1 MGDFNYEILFSILML
16 GLLVLGT
23 YKIKSL
29 ILVGLVLTGMT
40 YFTFGLFDD
49 WHMYVWS
56 LNSWKYFIKLLLLV
70 ITFKIWILLE
80 KRDIN
85 NSVLLL
91 FVVIGSILLISS
103 EHLLLIYLSLELQT
117 FSLFVL
123 IAKNRGSMLSTEAG
137 LKYFILGAISSGIF
151 LLGVSMIY
159 GISLSMS
166 LKDIAFITQDSF
178 VLIVAQSLILIS
190 LLFKLTAVPF
200 HMWAPDVYEGA
211 STEVVALIATVP
223 KISVLIVLMN
233 LNFPSDLLL
242 LAAVFSMIFGTL
254 GALNQNKIKRLVAYS
269 GISHMGFILL
279 GIALFNVYGQEASF
293 VYLLIYLFMVVATFA
308 VILISPMKNFL
319 IVELSGVIKNNKAVG
334 VTWVILLLSI
344 GGIPPLAGFISKWL
358 LLWTSLSN
366 AFYVG
371 SLIGILCSMVA
382 GAYYL
387 RIVKIVYFQKAS
399 NFMVWENLLGGEKA
413 VDESLSLTLG
423 VSIYLVLFLII
434 NPNPWVLFSHWGVVS
449 LF

>member
-1 MGDFNYEILFSILML
+1 MGDFNYEILFSIMML
-16 GLLVLGT
+16 SLLVLGT
-23 YKIKSL
+23 SMVKSL
-29 ILVGLVLTGMT
+29 VLVGVLFVGLLFFVIGD
-40 YFTFGLFDD
+40 FTD
-49 WHMYVWS
+49 WHMYLWS
-56 LNSWKYFIKLLLLV
+56 FNNWKYFVKALLLL
-70 ITFKIWILLE
+70 ITLKIWVLLE
-80 KRDIN
+80 KKDLN

-91 FVVIGSILLISS
+91 FVLIGSILLISC
-103 EHLLLIYLSLELQT
+103 EHLLLIYLALELQT

-123 IAKNRGSMLSTEAG
+123 IAKNRNSMLSTEAG

-151 LLGVSMIY
+151 LLGVSIIY

-166 LKDIAFITQDSF
+166 LKDIAFINQDNF
-178 VLIVAQSLILIS
+178 ILVVAQSLILIA

-211 STEVVALIATVP
+211 STEIVALIATVP

-233 LNFPSDLLL
+233 LNFSSDLVL
-242 LAAVFSMIFGTL
+242 LAAIFSMIFGTL

-279 GIALFNVYGQEASF
+279 GIALFNIYGQEASF
-293 VYLLIYLFMVVATFA
+293 VYLLIYLFMIIATFSI
-308 VILISPMKNFL
+308 ILISPMKNYLL
-319 IVELSGVIKNNKAVG
+319 IELSGVIKNNKTVG
-334 VTWVILLLSI
+334 LTWAILLLSI

-358 LLWTSLSN
+358 LLWTSLNN

-371 SLIGILCSMVA
+371 SLVGIICSMVA

-387 RIVKIVYFQKAS
+387 RIVKIVYFQKSS
-399 NFMVWENLLGGEKA
+399 NFIVWENLLNTEISIT
-413 VDESLSLTLG
+413 ESLSIILG
-423 VSIYLVLFLII
+423 VSIYMVLFLII
-434 NPNPWVLFSHWGVVS
+434 NPNPWILFSHWGVIS

>member
-1 MGDFNYEILFSILML
+1 MSDFNYEILFSILML
-16 GLLVLGT
+16 SLLVLGT
-23 YKIKSL
+23 SMTKS
-29 ILVGLVLTGMT
+29 LVLTGIL
-40 YFTFGLFDD
+40 FTGLFYFIIGDFSD
-49 WHMYVWS
+49 WHMNMWS
-56 LNSWKYFIKLLLLV
+56 FNNWKYFIKVLLLI
-70 ITFKIWILLE
+70 ITLKVWFLLDR
-80 KRDIN
+80 KDIN

-91 FVVIGSILLISS
+91 FVLVGSILLISC
-103 EHLLLIYLSLELQT
+103 EHLLLIYLALELQT

-123 IAKNRGSMLSTEAG
+123 IAKNRNSMLSTEAG

-151 LLGVSMIY
+151 LLGVSIIY

-166 LKDIAFITQDSF
+166 LKDIAFINQDNF
-178 VLIVAQSLILIS
+178 ILIVAQSLILIA

-211 STEVVALIATVP
+211 STEIVALIATVP

-254 GALNQNKIKRLVAYS
+254 GALNQNKIKRLIAYS

-279 GIALFNVYGQEASF
+279 GIALFNIYGQEASF
-293 VYLLIYLFMVVATFA
+293 VYLLIYLFMIIATFSI
-308 VILISPMKNFL
+308 ILISPMKNYL
-319 IVELSGVIKNNKAVG
+319 IIELSGVIKNNKTVG
-334 VTWVILLLSI
+334 LTWAILLLSI

-358 LLWTSLSN
+358 LLWTSLNN
-366 AFYVG
+366 AFYIG
-371 SLIGILCSMVA
+371 SLVGILCSMVA

-387 RIVKIVYFQKAS
+387 RIVKIVYFQKTS
-399 NFMVWENLLGGEKA
+399 NFIVWENLLNRDI
-413 VDESLSLTLG
+413 VINESLAVILG
-423 VSIYLVLFLII
+423 ISIYMVLFLII

>member
-1 MGDFNYEILFSILML
+1 ML
-16 GLLVLGT
+16 SLLVLGT
-23 YKIKSL
+23 SMAKSL
-29 ILVGLVLTGMT
+29 VLIGIL
-40 YFTFGLFDD
+40 FIGLFYFIIGDFSD
-49 WHMYVWS
+49 WHMNMWS
-56 LNSWKYFIKLLLLV
+56 FNNWKYFIKVLLLI
-70 ITFKIWILLE
+70 ITLKIWFLLDR
-80 KRDIN
+80 KDIN

-91 FVVIGSILLISS
+91 FVLVGSILLISC
-103 EHLLLIYLSLELQT
+103 EHLLLIYLALELQT

-123 IAKNRGSMLSTEAG
+123 IAKNRNSMLSTEAG

-151 LLGVSMIY
+151 LLGVSIIY

-166 LKDIAFITQDSF
+166 LKDIAFINQDNF
-178 VLIVAQSLILIS
+178 ILIVAQSLILIA

-211 STEVVALIATVP
+211 STEIVALIATVP

-254 GALNQNKIKRLVAYS
+254 GALNQNKIKRLIAYS

-279 GIALFNVYGQEASF
+279 GIALFNIYGQEASF
-293 VYLLIYLFMVVATFA
+293 VYLLIYLFMIIATFSI
-308 VILISPMKNFL
+308 ILISPMKNYL
-319 IVELSGVIKNNKAVG
+319 IIELSGVIKNNKTVG
-334 VTWVILLLSI
+334 LTWAILLLSI

-358 LLWTSLSN
+358 LLWTSLNN

-371 SLIGILCSMVA
+371 SLVGILCSMVA

-387 RIVKIVYFQKAS
+387 RIVKIVYFQKTS
-399 NFMVWENLLGGEKA
+399 NFIVWENLLNR
-413 VDESLSLTLG
+413 DMIINESLALILG
-423 VSIYLVLFLII
+423 ISIYMVLFLII

>member
-1 MGDFNYEILFSILML
+1 ML
-16 GLLVLGT
+16 SLLVLGT
-23 YKIKSL
+23 SMAKS
-29 ILVGLVLTGMT
+29 LVLTGIL
-40 YFTFGLFDD
+40 FIGLFYFIIGDFSD
-49 WHMYVWS
+49 WHMNMWS
-56 LNSWKYFIKLLLLV
+56 FNNWKYFIKVLLLI
-70 ITFKIWILLE
+70 ITLKVWFLLDR
-80 KRDIN
+80 KDIN

-91 FVVIGSILLISS
+91 FVLVGSILLISC
-103 EHLLLIYLSLELQT
+103 EHLLLIYLALELQT

-123 IAKNRGSMLSTEAG
+123 IAKNRNSMLSTEAG

-151 LLGVSMIY
+151 LLGVSIIY

-166 LKDIAFITQDSF
+166 LKDIAFINQDNF
-178 VLIVAQSLILIS
+178 ILIVAQSLILIA

-211 STEVVALIATVP
+211 STEIVALIATVP

-254 GALNQNKIKRLVAYS
+254 GALNQNKIKRLIAYS

-279 GIALFNVYGQEASF
+279 GIALFNIYGQEASF
-293 VYLLIYLFMVVATFA
+293 VYLLIYLFMIIATFSI
-308 VILISPMKNFL
+308 ILISPMKNYL
-319 IVELSGVIKNNKAVG
+319 IIELSGVIKNNKTVG
-334 VTWVILLLSI
+334 LTWAILLLSI

-358 LLWTSLSN
+358 LLWTSLNN
-366 AFYVG
+366 AFYIG
-371 SLIGILCSMVA
+371 SLVGILCSMVA

-387 RIVKIVYFQKAS
+387 RIVKIVYFQKTS
-399 NFMVWENLLGGEKA
+399 NFIVWENLLNRDI
-413 VDESLSLTLG
+413 VINESLAVILG
-423 VSIYLVLFLII
+423 ISIYMVLFLII

>member
-1 MGDFNYEILFSILML
+1 MSDFNYEILFSIMML
-16 GLLVLGT
+16 SLLVLGT
-23 YKIKSL
+23 SMVKSL
-29 ILVGLVLTGMT
+29 VLAGVLFVGLLFFVLGD
-40 YFTFGLFDD
+40 FTD
-49 WHMYVWS
+49 WHMYLWS
-56 LNSWKYFIKLLLLV
+56 FNNWKYFVKALLLL
-70 ITFKIWILLE
+70 ITLKIWVLLE
-80 KRDIN
+80 KKDLN

-91 FVVIGSILLISS
+91 FVLIGSILLISC
-103 EHLLLIYLSLELQT
+103 EHLLLIYLALELQT

-123 IAKNRGSMLSTEAG
+123 IAKNRNSMLSTEAG

-151 LLGVSMIY
+151 LLGVSIIY

-166 LKDIAFITQDSF
+166 LKDIAFINQDNF
-178 VLIVAQSLILIS
+178 ILVVAQSLILIA

-211 STEVVALIATVP
+211 STEIVALIATVP

-233 LNFPSDLLL
+233 LNFSSDLVL
-242 LAAVFSMIFGTL
+242 LAAIFSMIFGTL

-279 GIALFNVYGQEASF
+279 GIALFNIYGQEASF
-293 VYLLIYLFMVVATFA
+293 VYLLIYLFMIIATFSI
-308 VILISPMKNFL
+308 ILISPMKNYLL
-319 IVELSGVIKNNKAVG
+319 IELSGVIKNNKTVG
-334 VTWVILLLSI
+334 LTWAILLLSI

-358 LLWTSLSN
+358 LLWTSLNN

-371 SLIGILCSMVA
+371 SLVGIICSMVA

-387 RIVKIVYFQKAS
+387 RIVKIVYFQKSS
-399 NFMVWENLLGGEKA
+399 NFIVWENLLNTEISIT
-413 VDESLSLTLG
+413 ESLSIILG
-423 VSIYLVLFLII
+423 VSIYMVLFLII
-434 NPNPWVLFSHWGVVS
+434 NPNPWILFSHWGVIS

>member
-1 MGDFNYEILFSILML
+1 MGDFNYEILFSIMML
-16 GLLVLGT
+16 SLLVLGT
-23 YKIKSL
+23 SMVKSL
-29 ILVGLVLTGMT
+29 VLVGVLFVGLLFFVIGD
-40 YFTFGLFDD
+40 FTD
-49 WHMYVWS
+49 WHMYLWS
-56 LNSWKYFIKLLLLV
+56 FNNWKYFVKALLLL
-70 ITFKIWILLE
+70 ITLKIWVLLE
-80 KRDIN
+80 KKDLN

-91 FVVIGSILLISS
+91 FVLIGSILLISC
-103 EHLLLIYLSLELQT
+103 EHLLLIYLALELQT

-123 IAKNRGSMLSTEAG
+123 IAKNRNSMLSTEAG

-151 LLGVSMIY
+151 LLGVSIIY

-166 LKDIAFITQDSF
+166 LKDIAFINQDNF
-178 VLIVAQSLILIS
+178 ILVVAQSLILIA

-211 STEVVALIATVP
+211 STEIVALIATVP

-233 LNFPSDLLL
+233 LNFSSDLVL
-242 LAAVFSMIFGTL
+242 LAAIFSMIFGTL

-279 GIALFNVYGQEASF
+279 GIALFNIYGQEASF
-293 VYLLIYLFMVVATFA
+293 VYLLIYLFMIIATFSI
-308 VILISPMKNFL
+308 ILVSPMKNYLL
-319 IVELSGVIKNNKAVG
+319 IELSGVIKNNKTVG
-334 VTWVILLLSI
+334 LTWAILLLSI

-358 LLWTSLSN
+358 LLWTSLNN

-371 SLIGILCSMVA
+371 SLVGIICSMVA

-387 RIVKIVYFQKAS
+387 RIVKIVYFQKSS
-399 NFMVWENLLGGEKA
+399 NFIVWENLLNTEISIT
-413 VDESLSLTLG
+413 ESLSIILG
-423 VSIYLVLFLII
+423 VSIYMVLFLII
-434 NPNPWVLFSHWGVVS
+434 NPNPWILFSHWGVIS

>member
-1 MGDFNYEILFSILML
+1 MSDFNYEILFSIMML
-16 GLLVLGT
+16 SLLVLGT
-23 YKIKSL
+23 SMVKSFVL
-29 ILVGLVLTGMT
+29 AGVLFVGLLFFVLGD
-40 YFTFGLFDD
+40 FTD
-49 WHMYVWS
+49 WHMYLWS
-56 LNSWKYFIKLLLLV
+56 FNNWKYFVKALLLL
-70 ITFKIWILLE
+70 ITLKIWVLLE
-80 KRDIN
+80 KKDLN

-91 FVVIGSILLISS
+91 FVLIGSILLISC
-103 EHLLLIYLSLELQT
+103 EHLLLIYLALELQT

-123 IAKNRGSMLSTEAG
+123 IAKNRNSMLSTEAG

-151 LLGVSMIY
+151 LLGVSIIY

-166 LKDIAFITQDSF
+166 LKDIAFINQDNF
-178 VLIVAQSLILIS
+178 ILVVAQSLILIA

-211 STEVVALIATVP
+211 STEIVALIATVP

-233 LNFPSDLLL
+233 LNFSSDLVL
-242 LAAVFSMIFGTL
+242 LAAIFSMIFGTL

-279 GIALFNVYGQEASF
+279 GIALFNIYGQEASF
-293 VYLLIYLFMVVATFA
+293 VYLLIYLFMIIATFSI
-308 VILISPMKNFL
+308 ILISPMKNYLL
-319 IVELSGVIKNNKAVG
+319 IELSGVIKNNKTVG
-334 VTWVILLLSI
+334 LTWAILLLSI

-358 LLWTSLSN
+358 LLWTSLNN

-371 SLIGILCSMVA
+371 SLVGIICSMVA

-387 RIVKIVYFQKAS
+387 RIVKIVYFQKSS
-399 NFMVWENLLGGEKA
+399 NFIVWENLLNTEISIT
-413 VDESLSLTLG
+413 ESLSIILG
-423 VSIYLVLFLII
+423 VSIYMVLFLII
-434 NPNPWVLFSHWGVVS
+434 NPNPWILFSHWGVIS

>member
-1 MGDFNYEILFSILML
+1 ML
-16 GLLVLGT
+16 SLLVLGT
-23 YKIKSL
+23 SMTKS
-29 ILVGLVLTGMT
+29 LVLTGIL
-40 YFTFGLFDD
+40 FTGLFYFIIGDFSD
-49 WHMYVWS
+49 WHMNMWS
-56 LNSWKYFIKLLLLV
+56 FNNWKYFIKVLLLI
-70 ITFKIWILLE
+70 ITLKIWFLLDR
-80 KRDIN
+80 KDIN

-91 FVVIGSILLISS
+91 FVLVGSILLISC
-103 EHLLLIYLSLELQT
+103 EHLLLIYLALELQT

-123 IAKNRGSMLSTEAG
+123 IAKNRNSMLSTEAG

-151 LLGVSMIY
+151 LLGVSIIY

-166 LKDIAFITQDSF
+166 LKDIAFINQDNF
-178 VLIVAQSLILIS
+178 ILIVAQSLILIA

-211 STEVVALIATVP
+211 STEIVALIATVP

-254 GALNQNKIKRLVAYS
+254 GALNQNKIKRLIAYS

-279 GIALFNVYGQEASF
+279 GIALFNIYGQEASF
-293 VYLLIYLFMVVATFA
+293 VYLLIYLFMIIATFSI
-308 VILISPMKNFL
+308 ILISPMKNYL
-319 IVELSGVIKNNKAVG
+319 IIELSGVIKNNKTVG
-334 VTWVILLLSI
+334 LTWAILLLSI

-358 LLWTSLSN
+358 LLWTSLNN
-366 AFYVG
+366 AFYIG
-371 SLIGILCSMVA
+371 SLVGILCSMVA

-387 RIVKIVYFQKAS
+387 RIVKIVYFQKTS
-399 NFMVWENLLGGEKA
+399 NFIVWENLLNR
-413 VDESLSLTLG
+413 DIIINESLAVILG
-423 VSIYLVLFLII
+423 ISIYMVLFLII

>member
-1 MGDFNYEILFSILML
+1 ML
-16 GLLVLGT
+16 SLLVLGSST
-23 YKIKSL
+23 TKNI
-29 ILVGLVLTGMT
+29 VLTGTLIMGLI
-40 YFTFGLFDD
+40 YFVFGNFSD
-49 WHMYVWS
+49 WHMHVWS
-56 LNSWKYFIKLLLLV
+56 FNNWKYFVKILLLL
-70 ITFKIWILLE
+70 ITLKIWFLLD
-80 KRDIN
+80 KKDIN

-91 FVVIGSILLISS
+91 FVLIGSILLISC
-103 EHLLLIYLSLELQT
+103 EHLLLVYLALELQT

-123 IAKNRGSMLSTEAG
+123 IAKNRNSMLSTEAG

-151 LLGVSMIY
+151 LLGVSIIY
-159 GISLSMS
+159 GVSLSLS
-166 LKDIAFITQDSF
+166 LKDMAFISQDN
-178 VLIVAQSLILIS
+178 LILMVAQSLILIA

-211 STEVVALIATVP
+211 STEIVALIATVP

-242 LAAVFSMIFGTL
+242 LAAIFSMIFGTL
-254 GALNQNKIKRLVAYS
+254 GALNQNKIKRLIAYS

-279 GIALFNVYGQEASF
+279 GIALFNIYGQEASF
-293 VYLLIYLFMVVATFA
+293 VYLLIYLFMIIATFSI
-308 VILISPMKNFL
+308 ILISPMKNYL
-319 IVELSGVIKNNKAVG
+319 IIELSGAIKNNKTVG
-334 VTWVILLLSI
+334 LTWAILLLSI

-358 LLWTSLSN
+358 LLWTSLNN

-371 SLIGILCSMVA
+371 SLVGILCSMVA

-387 RIVKIVYFQKAS
+387 RIVKIVYFQKTS
-399 NFMVWENLLGGEKA
+399 NFIVWENLLNKNI
-413 VDESLSLTLG
+413 VINESLSTILG
-423 VSIYLVLFLII
+423 ICIYMVLFLIL

>member
-1 MGDFNYEILFSILML
+1 MSDFNYEILFSILML
-16 GLLVLGT
+16 SLLVLGT
-23 YKIKSL
+23 SMAKS
-29 ILVGLVLTGMT
+29 LVLTGIL
-40 YFTFGLFDD
+40 FIGLFYFIIGDFSD
-49 WHMYVWS
+49 WHMNMWS
-56 LNSWKYFIKLLLLV
+56 FNNWKYFIKVLLLI
-70 ITFKIWILLE
+70 ITLKIWFLLDR
-80 KRDIN
+80 KDIN

-91 FVVIGSILLISS
+91 FVLVGSILLISC
-103 EHLLLIYLSLELQT
+103 EHLLLIYLALELQT

-123 IAKNRGSMLSTEAG
+123 IAKNRNSMLSTEAG

-151 LLGVSMIY
+151 LLGVSIIY

-166 LKDIAFITQDSF
+166 LKDIAFINQDNF
-178 VLIVAQSLILIS
+178 ILIVAQSLILIA

-211 STEVVALIATVP
+211 STEIVALIATVP
-223 KISVLIVLMN
+223 KVSVLIVLMN

-242 LAAVFSMIFGTL
+242 LAAVFSMVFGTL
-254 GALNQNKIKRLVAYS
+254 GALNQNKIKRLIAYS

-279 GIALFNVYGQEASF
+279 GIALFNIYGQEASF
-293 VYLLIYLFMVVATFA
+293 VYLLIYLFMIIATFSI
-308 VILISPMKNFL
+308 ILISPMKNYL
-319 IVELSGVIKNNKAVG
+319 IIELSGVIKNNKTVG
-334 VTWVILLLSI
+334 LTWAILLLSI

-358 LLWTSLSN
+358 LLWTSLNN

-387 RIVKIVYFQKAS
+387 RIVKIVYFQKTS
-399 NFMVWENLLGGEKA
+399 NFIVWENLLNKDI
-413 VDESLSLTLG
+413 VINESLALILG
-423 VSIYLVLFLII
+423 ISIYMVLFLII

>member
-1 MGDFNYEILFSILML
+1 ML
-16 GLLVLGT
+16 SLLVLGT
-23 YKIKSL
+23 SMTKS
-29 ILVGLVLTGMT
+29 LVLTGIL
-40 YFTFGLFDD
+40 FTGLFYFIIGDFSD
-49 WHMYVWS
+49 WHMNMWS
-56 LNSWKYFIKLLLLV
+56 FNNWKYFIKVLLLI
-70 ITFKIWILLE
+70 ITLKVWFLLDR
-80 KRDIN
+80 KDIN

-91 FVVIGSILLISS
+91 FVLVGSILLISC
-103 EHLLLIYLSLELQT
+103 EHLLLIYLALELQT

-123 IAKNRGSMLSTEAG
+123 IAKNRNSMLSTEAG

-151 LLGVSMIY
+151 LLGVSIIY

-166 LKDIAFITQDSF
+166 LKDIAFINQDNF
-178 VLIVAQSLILIS
+178 ILIVAQSLILIA

-211 STEVVALIATVP
+211 STEIVALIATVP

-254 GALNQNKIKRLVAYS
+254 GALNQNKIKRLIAYS

-279 GIALFNVYGQEASF
+279 GIALFNIYGQEASF
-293 VYLLIYLFMVVATFA
+293 VYLLIYLFMIIATFSI
-308 VILISPMKNFL
+308 ILISPMKNYL
-319 IVELSGVIKNNKAVG
+319 IIELSGVIKNNKTVG
-334 VTWVILLLSI
+334 LTWAILLLSI

-358 LLWTSLSN
+358 LLWTSLNN
-366 AFYVG
+366 AFYIG
-371 SLIGILCSMVA
+371 SLVGILCSMVA

-387 RIVKIVYFQKAS
+387 RIVKIIYFQKTS
-399 NFMVWENLLGGEKA
+399 NFIVWENLLNRDI
-413 VDESLSLTLG
+413 VINESLAVILG
-423 VSIYLVLFLII
+423 ISIYMVLFLII

>member
-1 MGDFNYEILFSILML
+1 ML
-16 GLLVLGT
+16 SLLVLGT
-23 YKIKSL
+23 SMTKS
-29 ILVGLVLTGMT
+29 LVLTGIL
-40 YFTFGLFDD
+40 FTGLFYFIIGDFSD
-49 WHMYVWS
+49 WHMNMWS
-56 LNSWKYFIKLLLLV
+56 FNNWKYFIKVLLLI
-70 ITFKIWILLE
+70 ITLKIWFLLDR
-80 KRDIN
+80 KDIN

-91 FVVIGSILLISS
+91 FVLVGSILLISC
-103 EHLLLIYLSLELQT
+103 EHLLLIYLALELQT

-123 IAKNRGSMLSTEAG
+123 IAKNRNSMLSTEAG

-151 LLGVSMIY
+151 LLGVSIIY

-166 LKDIAFITQDSF
+166 LKDIAFINQDNF
-178 VLIVAQSLILIS
+178 ILIVAQSLILIA

-211 STEVVALIATVP
+211 STEIVALIATVP

-254 GALNQNKIKRLVAYS
+254 GALNQNKIKRLIAYS

-279 GIALFNVYGQEASF
+279 GIALFNIYGQEASF
-293 VYLLIYLFMVVATFA
+293 VYLLIYLFMIIATFSI
-308 VILISPMKNFL
+308 ILISPMKNYL
-319 IVELSGVIKNNKAVG
+319 IIELSGVIKNNKTVG
-334 VTWVILLLSI
+334 LTWAILLLSI

-358 LLWTSLSN
+358 LLWTSLNN
-366 AFYVG
+366 AFYIG
-371 SLIGILCSMVA
+371 SLVGILCSMVA

-387 RIVKIVYFQKAS
+387 RIVKIVYFQKTS
-399 NFMVWENLLGGEKA
+399 NFIVWENLLNRDI
-413 VDESLSLTLG
+413 VINESLAVILG
-423 VSIYLVLFLII
+423 ISIYMVLFLII

>member
-1 MGDFNYEILFSILML
+1 ML
-16 GLLVLGT
+16 SLLVLGT
-23 YKIKSL
+23 SMTKS
-29 ILVGLVLTGMT
+29 LVLTGIL
-40 YFTFGLFDD
+40 FTGLFYFIIGDFSD
-49 WHMYVWS
+49 WHMNMWS
-56 LNSWKYFIKLLLLV
+56 FNNWKYFIKVLLLI
-70 ITFKIWILLE
+70 ITLKVWFLLDR
-80 KRDIN
+80 KDIN

-91 FVVIGSILLISS
+91 FVLVGSILLISC
-103 EHLLLIYLSLELQT
+103 EHLLLIYLALELQT

-123 IAKNRGSMLSTEAG
+123 IAKNRNSMLSTEAG

-151 LLGVSMIY
+151 LLGVSIIY

-166 LKDIAFITQDSF
+166 LKDIAFINQDNF
-178 VLIVAQSLILIS
+178 ILIVAQSLILIA

-211 STEVVALIATVP
+211 STEIVALIATVP

-254 GALNQNKIKRLVAYS
+254 GALNQNKIKRLIAYS

-279 GIALFNVYGQEASF
+279 GIALFNIYGQEASF
-293 VYLLIYLFMVVATFA
+293 VYLLIYLFMIIATFSI
-308 VILISPMKNFL
+308 ILISPMKNYL
-319 IVELSGVIKNNKAVG
+319 IIELSGVIKNNKTVG
-334 VTWVILLLSI
+334 LTWAILLLSI

-358 LLWTSLSN
+358 LLWTSLNN
-366 AFYVG
+366 AFYIG
-371 SLIGILCSMVA
+371 SLVGILCSMVA

-387 RIVKIVYFQKAS
+387 RIVKIVYFQKTS
-399 NFMVWENLLGGEKA
+399 NFIVWENLLNRDI
-413 VDESLSLTLG
+413 VINESLAVILG
-423 VSIYLVLFLII
+423 ISIYMVLFLII

>member
-1 MGDFNYEILFSILML
+1 ML
-16 GLLVLGT
+16 SLLVLGT
-23 YKIKSL
+23 SMAKSL
-29 ILVGLVLTGMT
+29 VLIGIL
-40 YFTFGLFDD
+40 FIGLFYFIIGDFSD
-49 WHMYVWS
+49 WHMNMWS
-56 LNSWKYFIKLLLLV
+56 FNNWKYFIKVLLLI
-70 ITFKIWILLE
+70 ITLKIWFLLDR
-80 KRDIN
+80 KDIN

-91 FVVIGSILLISS
+91 FVLVGSILLISC
-103 EHLLLIYLSLELQT
+103 EHLLLIYLALELQT

-123 IAKNRGSMLSTEAG
+123 IAKNRNSMLSTEAG

-151 LLGVSMIY
+151 LLGVSIIY

-166 LKDIAFITQDSF
+166 LKDIAFINQDNF
-178 VLIVAQSLILIS
+178 ILIVAQSLILIA

-211 STEVVALIATVP
+211 STEIVALIATVP

-254 GALNQNKIKRLVAYS
+254 GALNQNKIKRLIAYS

-279 GIALFNVYGQEASF
+279 GIALFNIYGQEASF
-293 VYLLIYLFMVVATFA
+293 VYLLIYLFMIIATFSI
-308 VILISPMKNFL
+308 ILISPMKNYL
-319 IVELSGVIKNNKAVG
+319 IIELSGVIKNNKTVG
-334 VTWVILLLSI
+334 LTWAILLLSI

-358 LLWTSLSN
+358 LLWTSLNN
-366 AFYVG
+366 AFYIG
-371 SLIGILCSMVA
+371 SLVGILCSMVA

-387 RIVKIVYFQKAS
+387 RIVKIVYFQKTS
-399 NFMVWENLLGGEKA
+399 NFIVWENLLNKDI
-413 VDESLSLTLG
+413 VINESLALILG
-423 VSIYLVLFLII
+423 ISIYMVLFLII

>member
-1 MGDFNYEILFSILML
+1 ML
-16 GLLVLGT
+16 SLLVLGT
-23 YKIKSL
+23 SMAKSL
-29 ILVGLVLTGMT
+29 VVTGIL
-40 YFTFGLFDD
+40 FIGLFYFIIGDFSD
-49 WHMYVWS
+49 WHMNMWS
-56 LNSWKYFIKLLLLV
+56 FNNWKYFIKVLLLI
-70 ITFKIWILLE
+70 ITLKIWFLLDR
-80 KRDIN
+80 KDIN

-91 FVVIGSILLISS
+91 FVLVGSILLISC
-103 EHLLLIYLSLELQT
+103 EHLLLIYLALELQT

-123 IAKNRGSMLSTEAG
+123 IAKNRNSMLSTEAG

-151 LLGVSMIY
+151 LLGVSIIY

-166 LKDIAFITQDSF
+166 LKDIAFINQDNF
-178 VLIVAQSLILIS
+178 ILIVAQSLILIA

-211 STEVVALIATVP
+211 STEIVALIATVP

-242 LAAVFSMIFGTL
+242 LAAVFSMVFGTL
-254 GALNQNKIKRLVAYS
+254 GALNQNKIKRLIAYS

-279 GIALFNVYGQEASF
+279 GIALFNIYGQEASF
-293 VYLLIYLFMVVATFA
+293 VYLLIYLFMIIATFSI
-308 VILISPMKNFL
+308 ILISPMKNYL
-319 IVELSGVIKNNKAVG
+319 IIELSGVIKNNKTVG
-334 VTWVILLLSI
+334 LTWAILLLSI

-358 LLWTSLSN
+358 LLWTSLNN

-371 SLIGILCSMVA
+371 SLVGILCSMVA

-387 RIVKIVYFQKAS
+387 RIVKIVYFQKTS
-399 NFMVWENLLGGEKA
+399 NFIVWENLLNRDI
-413 VDESLSLTLG
+413 VINESLAVILG
-423 VSIYLVLFLII
+423 ISIYMVLFLII

>member
-1 MGDFNYEILFSILML
+1 ML
-16 GLLVLGT
+16 ALLVLGT
-23 YKIKSL
+23 SMVKSAILNL
-29 ILVGLVLTGMT
+29 IIIIGLS
-40 YFTFGLFDD
+40 YFVFGSFND
-49 WHMYVWS
+49 WHIYVWS
-56 LNSWKYFIKLLLLV
+56 FDNWKYFIKALLLL
-70 ITFKIWILLE
+70 ITFKVWTLLD
-80 KRDIN
+80 KKDIN

-123 IAKNRGSMLSTEAG
+123 IAKNRSSMLSTEAG

-166 LKDIAFITQDSF
+166 IKDVAFINQDSF
-178 VLIVAQSLILIS
+178 ILIVAQSLILIS

-211 STEVVALIATVP
+211 STEIVALIATVP
-223 KISVLIVLMN
+223 KISVLVVLMN
-233 LNFPSDLLL
+233 LNFPNDLLL
-242 LAAVFSMIFGTL
+242 ISAILSMIFGTL

-279 GIALFNVYGQEASF
+279 GIALFNIYGQEASF
-293 VYLLIYLFMVVATFA
+293 VYLLIYLFMVIATFS

-319 IVELSGVIKNNKAVG
+319 IIELSGVIKNNKTIG
-334 VTWVILLLSI
+334 ITWAILLLSI

-358 LLWTSLSN
+358 LLWTSLNNS
-366 AFYVG
+366 FYIG

-399 NFMVWENLLGGEKA
+399 NFVVWENLLTLSTRVEH
-413 VDESLSLTLG
+413 SLAIILG
-423 VSIYLVLFLII
+423 VSTYMILSLIL

>member
-1 MGDFNYEILFSILML
+1 ML
-16 GLLVLGT
+16 SLLVLGT
-23 YKIKSL
+23 SMAKS
-29 ILVGLVLTGMT
+29 LVLTGIL
-40 YFTFGLFDD
+40 FIGLFYFIIGDFSD
-49 WHMYVWS
+49 WHMNMWS
-56 LNSWKYFIKLLLLV
+56 FNNWKYFIKVLLLI
-70 ITFKIWILLE
+70 ITLKIWFLLDR
-80 KRDIN
+80 KDIN

-91 FVVIGSILLISS
+91 FVLVGSILLISC
-103 EHLLLIYLSLELQT
+103 EHLLLIYLALELQT

-123 IAKNRGSMLSTEAG
+123 IAKNRNSMLSTEAG

-151 LLGVSMIY
+151 LLGVSIIY

-166 LKDIAFITQDSF
+166 LKDIAFINQDNF
-178 VLIVAQSLILIS
+178 ILIVAQSLILIA

-211 STEVVALIATVP
+211 STEIVALIATVP

-242 LAAVFSMIFGTL
+242 LAAVFSMVFGTL
-254 GALNQNKIKRLVAYS
+254 GALNQNKIKRLIAYS

-279 GIALFNVYGQEASF
+279 GIALFNIYGQEASF
-293 VYLLIYLFMVVATFA
+293 VYLLIYLFMIIATFSI
-308 VILISPMKNFL
+308 ILISPMKNYL
-319 IVELSGVIKNNKAVG
+319 IIELSGVIKNNKTVG
-334 VTWVILLLSI
+334 LTWAILLLSI

-358 LLWTSLSN
+358 LLWTSLNN

-371 SLIGILCSMVA
+371 SLVGILCSMVA

-387 RIVKIVYFQKAS
+387 RIVKIVYFQKTS
-399 NFMVWENLLGGEKA
+399 NFIVWENLLNRDI
-413 VDESLSLTLG
+413 VINESLALILG
-423 VSIYLVLFLII
+423 ISIYMVLFLII

>member
-1 MGDFNYEILFSILML
+1 ML
-16 GLLVLGT
+16 SLLVLGT
-23 YKIKSL
+23 SMAKS
-29 ILVGLVLTGMT
+29 LVLTGILFIGLL
-40 YFTFGLFDD
+40 YFIIGDFSN
-49 WHMYVWS
+49 WHMNMWS
-56 LNSWKYFIKLLLLV
+56 FNNWKYFIKVLLLI
-70 ITFKIWILLE
+70 ITLKIWFLLDR
-80 KRDIN
+80 KDIN

-91 FVVIGSILLISS
+91 FVLVGSILLISC
-103 EHLLLIYLSLELQT
+103 EHLLLIYLALELQT

-123 IAKNRGSMLSTEAG
+123 IAKNRNSMLSTEAG

-151 LLGVSMIY
+151 LLGVSIIY

-166 LKDIAFITQDSF
+166 LKDIAFINQDNF
-178 VLIVAQSLILIS
+178 ILIVAQSLILIA

-211 STEVVALIATVP
+211 STEIVALIATVP

-254 GALNQNKIKRLVAYS
+254 GALNQNKIKRLIAYS

-279 GIALFNVYGQEASF
+279 GIALFNIYGQEASF
-293 VYLLIYLFMVVATFA
+293 VYLLIYLFMIIATFSI
-308 VILISPMKNFL
+308 ILISPMKNYL
-319 IVELSGVIKNNKAVG
+319 IIELSGVIKNNKTVG
-334 VTWVILLLSI
+334 LTWAILLLSI

-358 LLWTSLSN
+358 LLWTSLNN
-366 AFYVG
+366 AFYIG
-371 SLIGILCSMVA
+371 SLVGILCSMVA

-387 RIVKIVYFQKAS
+387 RIVKIVYFQKTS
-399 NFMVWENLLGGEKA
+399 NFIVWENLLNKDI
-413 VDESLSLTLG
+413 VINESLALILG
-423 VSIYLVLFLII
+423 ISIYMVLFLII